1 MLELLAV
8 AAAGAAAGASNAI
21 AGAGSLITFPTMVAL
36 GLPPLSANV
45 TNTVGI
51 VPASIGGALGYADL
65 LREQRRRFARFLV
78 PMLIGAVFG
87 TGALL
92 LTSEAAFEAIVPVLI
107 AASCL
112 LLFFQPRLTRR
123 ISHAGNERSP
133 FLVAGI
139 LFCGAYGAYFGSAV
153 SILLFA
159 ILALFVSDSLQHL
172 NGLKILLIGCANLLA
187 AVAYAF
193 LAPVEWRYA
202 VTIMVFSFVG
212 GRVGAHYARRI
223 PSDPL
228 RISIAGFGLAVAAV
242 LAVRSFGCLRR
253 RAGRRRRCRRERGRS
268 PTRTRRRGA
277 GARGGRSCRAGHRG
291 CRSCG
296 RGRPRG
302 WRGRPAIRVRASR
315 DG

>member
-36 GLPPLSANV
+36 GAPPLTANV

-51 VPASIGGALGYADL
+51 VPGAIGGALGYTDL
-65 LREQRRRFARFLV
+65 LREQGERFARFLT
-78 PMLIGAVFG
+78 PMLLGAVAG
-87 TGALL
+87 TVALL
-92 LTSEAAFEAIVPVLI
+92 LTSAEAFEAIVPALI

-112 LLFFQPRLTRR
+112 LLLFQPRLTAR
-123 ISHAGNERSP
+123 IAHAGDERSP

-139 LFCGAYGAYFGSAV
+139 FFCGAYGAYFGSAV

-159 ILALFVSDSLQHL
+159 ILALFVADTLQHL
-172 NGLKILLIGCANLLA
+172 NAMKILLVGCANLLA

-193 LAPVEWRYA
+193 LAPVNWRYA
-202 VTIMVFSFVG
+202 LTIMVSSFAG

-228 RISIAGFGLAVAAV
+228 RISIAAIGLLVAAV
-242 LAVRSFGCLRR
+242 LAVRAFG
-253 RAGRRRRCRRERGRS
+253 
-268 PTRTRRRGA
+268 
-277 GARGGRSCRAGHRG
+277 
-291 CRSCG
+291 
-296 RGRPRG
+296 
-302 WRGRPAIRVRASR
+302 
-315 DG
+315 